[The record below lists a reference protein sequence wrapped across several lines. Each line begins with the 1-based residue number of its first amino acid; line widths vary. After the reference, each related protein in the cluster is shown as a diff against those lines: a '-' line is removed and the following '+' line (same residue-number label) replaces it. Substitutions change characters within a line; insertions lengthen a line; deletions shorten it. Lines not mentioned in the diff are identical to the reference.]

1 VLVVRKAQGVTLWRQ
16 IGEALIDEIDK
27 GVFAPGERLPAS
39 SDLATRFRVNQ
50 HTVLRAISHL
60 ENEGV
65 VRIERGR
72 GTFVVESPIPYRMG
86 LRTRFEQNLIELNL
100 APGRELIATLEL
112 EASERVAAE
121 LSIRPG
127 DRVIMVALLGYA
139 DGIPLSYG
147 LNYFRTDLT
156 PQIGKVFE
164 RLSKGRAKHFSIA
177 NALHKVGIPDFRR
190 SKIRIRAHQPS
201 AEEARYLRMSL
212 TESVMELLVTNV
224 DAQGRPVM
232 YASTLFCAA
241 RVELIFDPP

>member
-1 VLVVRKAQGVTLWRQ
+1 VVRKAQGVTLWRQ

-27 GVFAPGERLPAS
+27 GVFVAGERLPAS
-39 SDLATRFRVNQ
+39 TDLATRFRVNQ

-60 ENEGV
+60 EDEGV

-100 APGRELIATLEL
+100 APGRELIAAIEL

-121 LSIRPG
+121 LAIRSG
-127 DRVIMVALLGYA
+127 DPVIMVALLGYA
-139 DGIPLSYG
+139 DAIPLSYG
-147 LNYFRTDLT
+147 LNYFRADLM
-156 PQIGKVFE
+156 PNIGKVFE
-164 RLSKGRAKHFSIA
+164 RLSRGQPQRFSIA
-177 NALHKVGIPDFRR
+177 NALRKVGIPDFRR
-190 SKIRIRAHQPS
+190 SKIRIRSRQPG

-224 DAQGRPVM
+224 DMEGRPIM

-241 RVELIFDPP
+241 RVELVFDSL